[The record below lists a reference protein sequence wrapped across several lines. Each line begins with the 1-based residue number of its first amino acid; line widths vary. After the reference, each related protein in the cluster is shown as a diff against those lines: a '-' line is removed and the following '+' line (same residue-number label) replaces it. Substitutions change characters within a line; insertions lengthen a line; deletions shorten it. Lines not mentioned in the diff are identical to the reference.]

1 MKRTKKKSLEVA
13 LSEAIQN
20 GEVGYAIQP
29 ILDARNGSLVAGEA
43 LARRRQNGRACIAA
57 NDFLPELCR
66 LEWREPYQSL
76 LLEQKLR
83 AAECLRKQSKVD
95 AYFNFVV
102 ESLLDDQCWE
112 SIQGNAVK
120 NVAFFNNIV
129 IELSEMNLFE
139 HKKAQ
144 LDKASARLQE
154 LQMLAPRIRFAL
166 DDFGSNLSNLNRL
179 RMWNISAIKL
189 DRLLIT
195 DIDQDRKAQIM
206 VKNLQKMACDLD
218 ILLIAEGVETRAEE
232 EALLDLEIFLQQ
244 GFLRAPP
251 MSLDVFNSTNFA
263 KHPQEIIDAR

>member
-1 MKRTKKKSLEVA
+1 MKRTEKKSSEEA
-13 LSEAIQN
+13 LGEAIQN
-20 GEVGYAIQP
+20 GEIGYAIQP

-43 LARRRQNGRACIAA
+43 LARRHQKGRICIAA
-57 NDFLPELCR
+57 TDFLYELCR

-83 AAECLRKQSKVD
+83 AAECVRNQSKVD
-95 AYFNFVV
+95 VYFNFVV

-120 NVAFFNNIV
+120 NAAFFNNIV

-139 HKKAQ
+139 HEKAQ
-144 LDKASARLQE
+144 LDKASVRLQE

-189 DRLLIT
+189 DRQLIT
-195 DIDQDRKAQIM
+195 HIDQDKKAQIM
-206 VKNLQKMACDLD
+206 VKNLQKMASDLD
-218 ILLIAEGVETRAEE
+218 ILLIAEGVERSAEE
-232 EALLDLEIFLQQ
+232 QVLLDLDIYLQQ
-244 GFLRAPP
+244 GFLRAAP
-251 MSLDVFNSTNFA
+251 MSLDAFTSTNFA
-263 KHPQEIIDAR
+263 KTSAGDK